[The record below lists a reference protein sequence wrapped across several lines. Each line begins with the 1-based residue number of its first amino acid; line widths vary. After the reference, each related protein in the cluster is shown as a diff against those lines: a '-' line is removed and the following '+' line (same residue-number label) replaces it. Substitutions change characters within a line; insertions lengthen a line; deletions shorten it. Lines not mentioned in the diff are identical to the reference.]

1 MPKYKPRDW
10 DNTPTN
16 AEWLVMLGIPGVAA
30 ACTVFVWILWKL
42 GQL

>member
-1 MPKYKPRDW
+1 MPTLDLRDPEP
-10 DNTPTN
+10 PTN
-16 AEWLVMLGIPGVAA
+16 GQLLVMLGIPGIAA